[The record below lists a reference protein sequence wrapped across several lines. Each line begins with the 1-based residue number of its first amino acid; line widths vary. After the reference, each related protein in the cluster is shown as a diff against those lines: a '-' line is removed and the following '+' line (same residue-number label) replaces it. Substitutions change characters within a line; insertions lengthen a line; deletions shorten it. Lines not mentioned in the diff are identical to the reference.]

1 MPTTNCRLTLADT
14 DVVHH
19 QHQEVKLRSS
29 ILVHLLLQKTPGG
42 RAFGGRVSIPL
53 VSHLTPVPRI
63 PDNDAHR
70 VSVSVIN
77 ITQFADL
84 FRWKFLGGFSGTMK
98 INRVEGALTGV
109 EKFHLNMRIERN
121 WYFVFFFDQPESI
134 PPTHTLTQ
142 ATKRQA
148 HDRWPMDAC
157 SSRVSSRR
165 MRNGE
170 ELKIFIQCVLQWCTG
185 LEDCRGCY
193 WWCRRWR
200 CWKWRWQW
208 RQTVQVCN
216 AFVLLRRNYSYIVKF
231 IRVYACTLPNIF
243 YLNYSAR
250 CISCKIVLRTL
261 PISIYFLITLHKM
274 NRF

>member
-84 FRWKFLGGFSGTMK
+84 FR
-98 INRVEGALTGV
+98 
-109 EKFHLNMRIERN
+109 
-121 WYFVFFFDQPESI
+121 
-134 PPTHTLTQ
+134 
-142 ATKRQA
+142 
-148 HDRWPMDAC
+148 
-157 SSRVSSRR
+157 
-165 MRNGE
+165 
-170 ELKIFIQCVLQWCTG
+170 
-185 LEDCRGCY
+185 
-193 WWCRRWR
+193 
-200 CWKWRWQW
+200 
-208 RQTVQVCN
+208 
-216 AFVLLRRNYSYIVKF
+216 
-231 IRVYACTLPNIF
+231 
-243 YLNYSAR
+243 
-250 CISCKIVLRTL
+250 
-261 PISIYFLITLHKM
+261 
-274 NRF
+274 